1 MDALWKPKSPDTSAM
16 AEFIKDVNFKFNI
29 ELSNY
34 HELWCWS
41 VDHHEEFWRHWWD
54 YSNPLASSQPT
65 KTLVQSE
72 SFERSKWFPDAELNF
87 AQNLLQYRDQKGA
100 IVFRDEDGNRKSISY
115 SELYNIA
122 GSVAAELKKLGVSK
136 GDRVA
141 AIMPNLPET
150 IIAMLATTWLGAIW
164 SSCSPDFG
172 VDGVLERFEQIR
184 PKILIACD
192 GYKFKGKT
200 FSILDKVNTIQE
212 RLNCKTILVSW
223 QSCGRLP
230 STIPWEKL
238 SASNSDFPSFCQ
250 VKFNDPVYILYSS
263 GTTGR
268 PKCIVHGV
276 GGTLLQ
282 HLKEH
287 RLHTDISREDIMF
300 YFTTCGWM
308 MWNWLASGLASGCTI
323 LLYEGNPFFPSEDT
337 LLRIAEEE
345 NVTVFGTSAKYI
357 SAIEKAGLKP
367 KAQFNFN
374 ALKTILS
381 TGSPLLPESYDYVYK
396 QIKYDVQ
403 LSSIS
408 GGTDIVSCFT
418 LGCPLLPVN
427 KGEIQC
433 RGLGMAVEVW
443 DIKGNKIQNQPG
455 ELVCTKTFPS
465 KPIYFWKDYNGEKFH
480 QAYFKKFKGVWCHG
494 DWATLTSSNGL
505 IITGRSDAVLNPGGV
520 RIGTAE
526 IYRQVEKIPTV
537 LESIAVGQRWL
548 DDLRIILF
556 VVLRHNENLTEGL
569 SKKIRQTL
577 QNNASPRHVPAKI
590 IQVED
595 IPRTRSGKI
604 SEISV
609 RNIIHGEPIA
619 NIEAIAN
626 PEAFEHFKN
635 RKELLS

>member
-41 VDHHEEFWRHWWD
+41 VDHHEEFWRHWWG
-54 YSNPLASSQPT
+54 YSKLLASSQPT

-100 IVFRDEDGNRKSISY
+100 IVFRDEDGNRKFISY
-115 SELYNIA
+115 SELHNIA

-172 VDGVLERFEQIR
+172 VDGVLERFEQIK

-212 RLNCKTILVSW
+212 RLNCITILVSW
-223 QSCGRLP
+223 QSCGTLP
-230 STIPWEKL
+230 STIPWAKI
-238 SASNSDFPSFCQ
+238 SALHSDFPSFCQ

-287 RLHTDISREDIMF
+287 RLHTDISRKDIMF

-374 ALKTILS
+374 ELKTILS

-480 QAYFKKFKGVWCHG
+480 KAYFKKFKGVWCHG

-556 VVLRHNENLTEGL
+556 VVLRHNEDLTEGL
-569 SKKIRQTL
+569 SKEIRQIL

-609 RNIIHGEPIA
+609 RNIIHGESIA